1 MIDVIVFD
9 LGGVIVNVNF
19 GSPLGKLFDNSGT
32 ASSRIKERSNFSKI
46 IRRYDMGKISV
57 ADFHEKINDH
67 LDIEL
72 SLDEFIS
79 ASNEAIEAGDDGI
92 EEIVRSLSKKYQLAI
107 LSNTNPVHY
116 EHIKEKY
123 SIVGLFDHILLSYE
137 MGAVKPDAEAYKKLM
152 NATSKLPSQ
161 HLFIDDRIENIDA
174 AKEIGMVGIHYLSVE
189 NLRMELKERGERIAT
204 TELEAGCCFVNASVR
219 SDPRLPFGG
228 VKESGYGREL

>member
-9 LGGVIVNVNF
+9 LGGVIVNGNF
-19 GSPLGKLFDNSGT
+19 KSPLGMLFDNSGT
-32 ASSRIKERSNFSKI
+32 VINKTKDKSNFSNLL
-46 IRRYDMGKISV
+46 RFYDMGKISV

-72 SLDEFIS
+72 SFDEFIS

-123 SIVGLFDHILLSYE
+123 SVIGLFDHILLSYE
-137 MGAVKPDAEAYKKLM
+137 MGAVKPDAAAYEKLM
-152 NATSKLPSQ
+152 NATSMLPSK
-161 HLFIDDRIENIDA
+161 HLFIDDRSENINA
-174 AKEIGMVGIHYLSVE
+174 AKEIGMDGIHYISIE
-189 NLRMELKERGERIAT
+189 NLRLELKERGI
-204 TELEAGCCFVNASVR
+204 SQ
-219 SDPRLPFGG
+219 
-228 VKESGYGREL
+228 